1 METILLTL
9 ATISLYLLATTETH
23 LDDSFHHHSSSLDNC
38 HGWMLQQEARHEHRC
53 MK

>member
-9 ATISLYLLATTETH
+9 ATVSLYLLATTKTH

-38 HGWMLQQEARHEHRC
+38 HGWMLQQEAQHEH
-53 MK
+53 